1 MNKAIILKTLK
12 EYKTLNQNRYGIKS
26 IGVFGSYSR
35 NEENENSDIDIV
47 IETKTPDL
55 FQLVHI
61 KEELELLLKT
71 KVDLIRKRGNMNPIL
86 MKRINTD
93 ASYV

>member
-1 MNKAIILKTLK
+1 MNKSTILKTLK

-35 NEENENSDIDIV
+35 NEENENSDIV

-61 KEELELLLKT
+61 KEELELLFKT
-71 KVDLIRKRGNMNPIL
+71 KVDLIRKRSNMNPIL